1 MKNKQRWV
9 LTFVIMLVVVGVL
22 LLVMPSVED
31 EVRREEM
38 VMHGEDAPEVIA
50 LTRATGL
57 EAEWIALRA
66 MECGIAPEGFLEK
79 TGAEYRPAFNPD
91 PAIPAQCWI
100 ETGYG
105 TQNACKYCHTDYLT
119 QTNHGNNFPIG
130 EDQVLFS
137 FPTPKLNLI
146 NWKNITHPQQIV
158 ERLEAEGIVVP
169 DAADPANLEWVR
181 RDNWRDAYTRGRGIE
196 DDSWNNLSNRGSDL
210 QLLPALNPDDLYPW
224 KGTDPTD
231 GGRHGYVAPDG
242 FVMNA
247 KAECTGWRA
256 VNFFPYAIFT
266 PLTGSVSGIYIRLP
280 RPLREKEGRFDM
292 DTYVRNLDLLEKQI
306 KNRAFEPTHY
316 FGDAAEISVDKGFY
330 PVGTEFAH
338 PLHYVDLNADGERG
352 VGLDGV
358 VGESGES
365 YEFPGTRSRRV
376 KEIRYMYKWKA
387 VTLADIAPAEEEA
400 DAVQGKEWKGWID
413 NGAGWILAAF
423 IERRDGGLRPQTTEE
438 LMQCLGCHSAVGN
451 TVDAVWSFQ
460 RKLPGETGWGEMDYG
475 SYSRQAPQWTQL
487 NDYVNPNVDRGEM
500 EYFYA
505 SVVGADLYGVMP
517 TEIKTELISYAQ
529 ANDLQALLELKHSLE
544 DIFDDEALKTTPR
557 HVREPILR
565 ERAAIMR
572 RFAAENAYLDYNA
585 EKDEYFIKGSIFY
598 PSVETMQ
605 GNIAAYRRIV
615 LDQSFNLGKHVF
627 GLGPGAIPFT
637 FRSDG
642 EVLNARREPIPVGE
656 VIDGRPYGEDGVGT
670 TPTGLTPVDDQ
681 GRPVDAEGNPVD
693 LETHPEHA
701 AGHISRGGTFDTR
714 YTPIL
719 SDRKVRPEKK

>member
-1 MKNKQRWV
+1 MKKKQRWILV
-9 LTFVIMLVVVGVL
+9 FFIMLVLVALL
-22 LLVMPSVED
+22 LLVMPSVE
-31 EVRREEM
+31 EEARREEM
-38 VMHGEDAPEVIA
+38 VMSGEDTPEVAA
-50 LTRATGL
+50 LVQATGL
-57 EAEWIALRA
+57 ETEWIALRA
-66 MECGIAPEGFLEK
+66 MECGIAPEGFAQK
-79 TGAEYRPAFNPD
+79 TGAEYKPGFNPD

-119 QTNHGNNFPIG
+119 RIGHGNNFPIG

-137 FPTPKLNLI
+137 FPSPKLNLI
-146 NWKNITHPQQIV
+146 NWKNITHPQEIV
-158 ERLEAEGIVVP
+158 ARLQAEGIPVP
-169 DAADPANLEWVR
+169 EAGDAANLDWVR
-181 RDNWRDAYTRGRGIE
+181 RDNWREAYARGRRVQ
-196 DDSWNNLSNRGSDL
+196 DDSWNNPANRDSDL

-224 KGTDPTD
+224 KEADPTD
-231 GGRHGYVAPDG
+231 GGRHGFVSADG

-280 RPLREKEGRFDM
+280 RPFREKDGRFDKE
-292 DTYVRNLDLLEKQI
+292 TYVRNLDLLETQI
-306 KNRAFEPTHY
+306 KNLGTDRTHY
-316 FGDAAEISVDKGFY
+316 HGDAANIALDKGFY

-352 VGLDGV
+352 SQLDGV
-358 VGESGES
+358 AAETGESF
-365 YEFPGTRSRRV
+365 EFPGTRSRRV

-400 DAVQGKEWKGWID
+400 EAVQGKEWKGWID
-413 NGAGWILAAF
+413 NGAGWILVGF
-423 IERRDGGLRPQTTEE
+423 IERRDGDLRPQTTEE

-460 RKLPGETGWGEMDYG
+460 RKLPGDAGWGEMDYG
-475 SYSRQAPQWTQL
+475 AYSSREPEWTRL
-487 NDYVNPNVDRGEM
+487 NDYINPKVEQGEM
-500 EYFYA
+500 AYFYS

-517 TEIKTELISYAQ
+517 AEIKTELLRYAE
-529 ANDLQALLELKHSLE
+529 ANDLAAVLSLRHSLSE
-544 DIFDDEALKTTPR
+544 IFDDEALKSTPR
-557 HVREPILR
+557 NVREPILR
-565 ERAAIMR
+565 ERALIMR
-572 RFAAENAYLDYNA
+572 RFAAEGAYLDYNA

-598 PSVETMQ
+598 PAMQTVQ
-605 GNIAAYRRIV
+605 GNIAAYRRIQ

-627 GLGPGAIPFT
+627 GLKPGAIPFT

-642 EVLNARREPIPVGE
+642 EVLNARREPIPAGA
-656 VIDGRPYGEDGVGT
+656 VIDGRPYGEDGVGI
-670 TPTGLTPVDDQ
+670 TPTGLTPVDNQ
-681 GRPVDAEGNPVD
+681 GRPVDVEGNPID
-693 LETHPEHA
+693 LEKHPEHA
-701 AGHISRGGTFDTR
+701 AGHISRGGTFDTL